1 MTITL
6 TKGER
11 VSLDKVAPGLS
22 EVFVGLG
29 WDIKTADTGRDFDL
43 DSSAFL
49 LGTNEKILSDAH
61 FIFYNNLTSPDLDKS
76 VQHTG
81 DNRTGEG
88 EGDDEIIKINLKK
101 VPTEIQRIVIAVTI
115 HEADIREQ
123 NFGQVENAFVRI
135 INSQTNEEI
144 IRYDLA
150 EDYSIETSMVMA
162 ELYSKDGEWRV
173 KAVGSGYQN
182 GLKALLE
189 RYE

>member
-29 WDIKTADTGRDFDL
+29 WDVKTTDTGCDFDL

-61 FIFYNNLTSPDLDKS
+61 FIFYNNLISPDSDKS

-81 DNRTGEG
+81 DNRTGAG
-88 EGDDEIIKINLKK
+88 EGDDETIKINLKK
-101 VPTEIQRIVIAVTI
+101 VPTEIQKIVIAVTI
-115 HEADIREQ
+115 HEANIREQ

-150 EDYSIETSMVMA
+150 EDYSTETSMVMA

-173 KAVGSGYQN
+173 KAVGCGYQS
-182 GLKALLE
+182 GLQALLK
-189 RYE
+189 RYQ

>member
-29 WDIKTADTGRDFDL
+29 WDVKATDTGRDFDL

-61 FIFYNNLTSPDLDKS
+61 FIFYNNLTSPDPDKS

-81 DNRTGEG
+81 DNRTGAG
-88 EGDDEIIKINLKK
+88 EGDDETIKINLKK

-135 INSQTNEEI
+135 VNSQFSEEI
-144 IRYDLA
+144 VRYDLA
-150 EDYSIETSMVMA
+150 EDYSTETSMIMA
-162 ELYSKDGEWRV
+162 ELYSKDGEWLV
-173 KAVGSGYQN
+173 KAVGSGYQK
-182 GLKALLE
+182 GLQALLDS
-189 RYE
+189 YK